1 MKQNSLRI
9 PFSRLL
15 LPILAIFL
23 LAGCNEEKPRYV
35 NMQRRVEL
43 AIPRAP
49 EAVTYAYLPQYS
61 HTVSFRRHDPLIRY
75 LQQETGLN
83 IRQVFPNTFDEHL
96 KMVEQ
101 GKIDISFSNPLVYVR
116 MADNHGAKAFARIV
130 EPGGRAMFRGQII
143 TRADHPEINSIQ
155 DCRGKKWIAVDPDSA
170 GGYLFDLGYFMDNGL
185 QAADFSEISFAPGPG
200 GKQEKVVLAVHA
212 GKYDIGSI
220 REGTLDV
227 VRDKVDLSQIRV
239 LAHTPWYPSW
249 VYAART
255 SLDPKIRDAIAEALQ
270 RLDPEVPQHRAILA
284 QAGFER
290 VIPSTDSDFDSIRS
304 LVQKIGPIRHE

>member
-1 MKQNSLRI
+1 
-9 PFSRLL
+9 
-15 LPILAIFL
+15 
-23 LAGCNEEKPRYV
+23 
-35 NMQRRVEL
+35 
-43 AIPRAP
+43 
-49 EAVTYAYLPQYS
+49 
-61 HTVSFRRHDPLIRY
+61 
-75 LQQETGLN
+75 
-83 IRQVFPNTFDEHL
+83 
-96 KMVEQ
+96 
-101 GKIDISFSNPLVYVR
+101 
-116 MADNHGAKAFARIV
+116 
-130 EPGGRAMFRGQII
+130 
-143 TRADHPEINSIQ
+143 
-155 DCRGKKWIAVDPDSA
+155 
-170 GGYLFDLGYFMDNGL
+170 MDNGL